1 MGWTVQDL
9 GAIGEF
15 IASIAVLVTLI
26 YLAIQ
31 STQTKR
37 QMKISIRQARTDT
50 VIRLQLER
58 ISNESVKSALMKATG
73 GAVLPWMV
81 AAQEKFGLTPEE
93 ADTLYWHGIAF
104 FHYHA
109 NTIANIEE
117 LRPAERKAFEGTLKM
132 QYASPLVADWYQYNS
147 VGLDQDA
154 VQFIDRLLLQK

>member
-1 MGWTVQDL
+1 VFRAICQHHEFADGSGYPRRLLGSRISLTGSLVCAANQVDL
-9 GAIGEF
+9 
-15 IASIAVLVTLI
+15 LVT
-26 YLAIQ
+26 
-31 STQTKR
+31 K
-37 QMKISIRQARTDT
+37 
-50 VIRLQLER
+50 
-58 ISNESVKSALMKATG
+58 
-73 GAVLPWMV
+73 
-81 AAQEKFGLTPEE
+81 GLTPEE